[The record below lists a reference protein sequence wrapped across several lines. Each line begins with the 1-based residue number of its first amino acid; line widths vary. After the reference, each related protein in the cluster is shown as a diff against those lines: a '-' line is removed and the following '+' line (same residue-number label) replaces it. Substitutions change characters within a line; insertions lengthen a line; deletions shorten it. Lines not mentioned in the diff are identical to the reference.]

1 MFTGVDER
9 AERIS
14 NNRTPAIAGGKP
26 VFSGGIGYG
35 GQDIT
40 EAEKQAVL
48 NVLDRDYITRGPEV
62 EAFEEDVADFVG
74 TEHAVAVTSGTA
86 ALHIAGLAAG
96 LKSGDE
102 VVTTPLTF
110 TATANAACHAGAEP
124 VFADV
129 KPDTRN
135 LDPDAVDER
144 ITEDTEVLIPM
155 HYAGQPCQI
164 DSLLDIADE
173 YDLTVIWDACH
184 ALGSRYGDD
193 RVGSER
199 DMVMFS
205 FHPVKN
211 ITTAEGG
218 MIVTDDD
225 YFAEQL
231 RSYRSFRM
239 TYGSEDHDD
248 EPWYQVTED
257 VGYNYNF
264 TDIQAAL
271 GRVQLDRID
280 EFKQRRDE
288 LFARSEEDL
297 AGIEGIETPMVKKN
311 VDPMWHLFTVE
322 IDEEFP
328 CSRGEFVRA
337 MHEENIG
344 VQVHYVP
351 LHHHPHFQKEHSYT
365 KEQFPVTNHLYE
377 RLVSLPLYSG
387 MSDEDYSNV
396 IGAIKSIAA
405 HYQST

>member
-1 MFTGVDER
+1 MSD
-9 AERIS
+9 
-14 NNRTPAIAGGKP
+14 NRTPAIAGGEP
-26 VFSGGIGYG
+26 VFSDGIGYG

-40 EAEKQAVL
+40 EAEKEAVL

-74 TEHAVAVTSGTA
+74 TEHAIAVTSGTA

-110 TATANAACHAGAEP
+110 TATANTACHAGAEP

-135 LDPDAVDER
+135 LDPDAVEER
-144 ITEDTEVLIPM
+144 ITEDTEALIPM

-184 ALGSRYGDD
+184 ALGSRYEGN
-193 RVGSER
+193 RIGSER

-239 TYGSEDHDD
+239 TYGGEDHDD

-288 LFARSEEDL
+288 LFARYEKDL
-297 AGIEGIETPMVKKN
+297 AGIKGIEIPMVKEN
-311 VDPMWHLFTVE
+311 VDPMWHLFSVE

-328 CSRGEFVRA
+328 CSRGEFVGA

-351 LHHHPHFQKEHSYT
+351 LHHHPHFQEEHGYG

-377 RLVSLPLYSG
+377 RMVSLPLFSG

-396 IGAIKSIAA
+396 IGAIKNIAA
-405 HYQST
+405 YYRST

>member
-1 MFTGVDER
+1 MSD
-9 AERIS
+9 
-14 NNRTPAIAGGKP
+14 NRTPAIAGGKP
-26 VFSGGIGYG
+26 AFSGGIGYG

-40 EAEKQAVL
+40 EVEKEAVL
-48 NVLDRDYITRGPEV
+48 NILDRDYITRGPEV

-74 TEHAVAVTSGTA
+74 TKHAVAVTSGTA

-110 TATANAACHAGAEP
+110 AATANTACHAGAEP

-135 LDPDAVDER
+135 LDPDAVEER
-144 ITEDTEVLIPM
+144 ITEDTEALIPM

-164 DSLLDIADE
+164 DSLLDIAEE

-184 ALGSRYGDD
+184 ALGSRYEGD

-225 YFAEQL
+225 YLAEQL
-231 RSYRSFRM
+231 RSYRSFQM
-239 TYGSEDHDD
+239 TYGGEDHDA
-248 EPWYQVTED
+248 EPWYQVTEG

-271 GRVQLDRID
+271 GRVQLDRIN

-288 LFARSEEDL
+288 LFARYEKDL
-297 AGIEGIETPMVKKN
+297 AGIKGIEIPMVKDN
-311 VDPMWHLFTVE
+311 VDPMWHLFSVE

-328 CSRGEFVRA
+328 CSRGEFVGA

-351 LHHHPHFQKEHSYT
+351 LHHHPHFQEEHGYG

-377 RLVSLPLYSG
+377 RMVSLPLYSG

-396 IGAIKSIAA
+396 IGAIKNIAA
-405 HYQST
+405 YYRST